1 MDKIKYHKSLN
12 VLFGE
17 PLGDFNYWV
26 DKNLIPIGTLHPYES
41 YNNKIPD
48 EDIVTIPFDPLDT
61 PLTKRRAMNILILG
75 GSGDG
80 KSIMGKQ
87 IWSILHEAGYYCIYV
102 DPKSTD
108 SGRAQK
114 PWESKRMAPY
124 MKPKGI
130 PLKHYLPVWATN
142 NYQHMIHN
150 FENNIYSARLEN
162 IDEREM
168 WQGLGMTEIAA
179 SRVTKIIRDNRR
191 EINFDLLKMKL
202 SMLNTDEL
210 PGQTLNNVM
219 RTLADLEYFE
229 MVNENYSELDMLKVW
244 KKKPTKD
251 SKTGTSICISYN
263 NASKIQMT
271 FDIGHKINQSAKYYH
286 LRNNQVPIMWFL
298 DDSSYYADNF
308 KEVSF
313 NFAVYEIRNIGYNYR
328 SLGVYNILAVQSL
341 AIIDEGVAESYRM
354 KIISPLFQGVDQL
367 SKINLPKKAV
377 QYLKEGLLVKD
388 KARHLMQYLL
398 IDENNEVIPFF
409 PFTPPCN
416 HFTEI
421 YFPQQKTGQTRA
433 GA

>member
-1 MDKIKYHKSLN
+1 MQKVKYHKSWN

-26 DKNLIPIGTLHPYES
+26 DKNLVPIGTLLPYES
-41 YNNKIPD
+41 YKGKIPD
-48 EDIVTIPFDPLDT
+48 EDIVTIPFDSIDT
-61 PLTKRRAMNILILG
+61 PLTKRSALNILILG

-80 KSIMGKQ
+80 KSLISKQ
-87 IWSILHEAGYYCIYV
+87 IWSILHEAGYYCIYI

-114 PWESKRMAPY
+114 PWNSKRIAPY
-124 MKPKGI
+124 LKPKGI
-130 PLKHYLPVWATN
+130 ELRHFMPVWATS
-142 NYQHMIHN
+142 NYQHMVHN
-150 FENNIYSARLEN
+150 FKNNIYSARLEN
-162 IDEREM
+162 IYEREM

-179 SRVTKIIRDNRR
+179 SRVTKIVR
-191 EINFDLLKMKL
+191 EKNKIINFDVLKHELSLLPV
-202 SMLNTDEL
+202 DEL

-229 MVNENYSELDMLKVW
+229 MVNESYPEINMLRVW
-244 KKKPTKD
+244 KQKLVKD

-286 LRNNQVPIMWFL
+286 LRNNHMPIMWIL
-298 DDSSYYADNF
+298 DDSSYYADTF

-313 NFAVYEIRNIGYNYR
+313 NFAVHEIRNIGYNYR

-341 AIIDEGVAESYRM
+341 AIIDEGVAESYRI
-354 KIISPLFQGVDQL
+354 KIVSPLFQGVDQL
-367 SKINLPKKAV
+367 SKINLPKKAI
-377 QYLKEGLLVKD
+377 QYLKEGLLIKN

-398 IDENNEVIPFF
+398 IDENNEVTPFF

-421 YFPQQKTGQTRA
+421 YFPIQKSEKVRVDA
-433 GA
+433 